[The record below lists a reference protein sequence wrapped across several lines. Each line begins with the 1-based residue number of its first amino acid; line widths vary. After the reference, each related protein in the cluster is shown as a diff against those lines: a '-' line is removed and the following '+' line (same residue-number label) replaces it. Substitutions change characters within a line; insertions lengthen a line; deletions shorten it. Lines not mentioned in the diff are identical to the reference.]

1 MTNPMKIRATAKEG
15 VTEVR
20 ILMQH
25 EMETGR
31 RKDDA
36 GNLVPAWYITGVTAW
51 HKDHVVLEAQFGTAV
66 SKNPYLVF
74 RFKGGIP
81 GEKVSVKWADNKGDS
96 RLDEAE
102 IVQ

>member
-1 MTNPMKIRATAKEG
+1 MANSMKVRPTLKEG

-20 ILMQH
+20 ILMPH
-25 EMETGR
+25 DMETGR

-36 GNLVPAWYITGVTAW
+36 GSLVPAWYITEVTAW
-51 HKDHVVLEAQFGTAV
+51 HKERVVLEAQFGTAV
-66 SKNPYLVF
+66 SKNPYLIF
-74 RFKGGIP
+74 RFKGGTA
-81 GEKVSVKWADNKGDS
+81 GDKVSVKWLDNQGES